1 MEKNSGKDNKKLFY
15 LNELMDDMVIENNNN
30 SEMYEEYGDKREAIK
45 MIKGI
50 NGVSGGR
57 YTDKFIH
64 YIMRNDDLEK
74 FKHYAK
80 EKKKKNKNKNKNT
93 NKDND
98 SNGI

>member
-1 MEKNSGKDNKKLFY
+1 MEKNSDKENKKLFY

-30 SEMYEEYGDKREAIK
+30 SEIYEEYGDKREAIK
-45 MIKGI
+45 MIKGF

-80 EKKKKNKNKNKNT
+80 EKKKKKKSKNKD
-93 NKDND
+93 KDND